1 MKSNATKENSKRSP
15 KEIIF
20 KLLAFLVMIFLYFLY
35 VKYLQPMFSEEPTT
49 QIPEDS
55 MSVHFMD
62 VGQVDATLFIQDGE
76 VMLFD
81 AAFASKGDELVQ
93 YIQNLGIDYIDVLV
107 LSYPHDDH
115 MGGAAEV
122 LNNIEVGKI
131 YGPDIFD
138 IESLDTNDWYS
149 EMLDAINTIDNQRN
163 QGKTGEEHSIIW
175 NLPKD
180 ETEMQR
186 RKDKIKL
193 QKILFLK
200 RFRKNEI
207 Q

>member
-1 MKSNATKENSKRSP
+1 
-15 KEIIF
+15 
-20 KLLAFLVMIFLYFLY
+20 
-35 VKYLQPMFSEEPTT
+35 
-49 QIPEDS
+49 
-55 MSVHFMD
+55 
-62 VGQVDATLFIQDGE
+62 
-76 VMLFD
+76 MLFD

-149 EMLDAINTIDNQRN
+149 EMLDAIKIPLII
-163 QGKTGEEHSIIW
+163 EEIKEKQEKNIQLFGIYLKMKLRC
-175 NLPKD
+175 N
-180 ETEMQR
+180 EE
-186 RKDKIKL
+186 KIKL
-193 QKILFLK
+193 NFKKYYFLK
-200 RFRKNEI
+200 DLEKMKFNES